1 MITQGFG
8 ETLTDALTANPALA
22 DLPSASAILDT
33 SNYTFQAVTFGK
45 DAQGFQGFHAH
56 RATTRAYVNEDP
68 TLGASSYDS
77 GRVIID
83 NYFQGGGSLI
93 SPSSYVTSSLYN
105 YYSATYNSVP
115 NDPSPLDTR
124 LERGSTKNSTI
135 SDYYNYSAIPDLGH
149 YLNPIIDP
157 AVSSAYN
164 KIGSY
169 APSSGL
175 GPTSYYFFT
184 PLAPFYGD
192 LSGNFNANAL
202 MDSHGYLTVSP
213 SSVADSDDFSKGAIM
228 TSSLIASVSL
238 GKVAL
243 DTVVSGGDA
252 AILAAFGG
260 IKHVGVYCL
269 DLKEM
274 LASGLLPPY
283 GRATLNNT
291 RKYRLVAK
299 VTSLF
304 DFLFHRDWGG
314 TNSGFEQGL
323 NLGLLSTN
331 GGPRISIIFDFN

>member
-56 RATTRAYVNEDP
+56 RATTRAYVDENP
-68 TLGASSYDS
+68 LLGVSSYDS
-77 GRVIID
+77 GRVFID
-83 NYFQGGGSLI
+83 NYFQGKGLLI
-93 SPSSYVTSSLYN
+93 SLSSYVTSSLYTF
-105 YYSATYNSVP
+105 YSATYNSVP

-157 AVSSAYN
+157 AVSSAYS

-169 APSSGL
+169 APASGL
-175 GPTSYYFFT
+175 GPSSYYFFT
-184 PLAPFYGD
+184 VPPFYGN
-192 LSGNFNANAL
+192 LSGYFNRNEL
-202 MDSHGYLTVSP
+202 LDSHGYLTVSP
-213 SSVADSDDFSKGAIM
+213 SSVEDAVDFSKGAVM
-228 TSSLIASVSL
+228 TSSFLVSS

-283 GRATLNNT
+283 GWATLNNT

-304 DFLFHRDWGG
+304 DFLFHRDWSG
-314 TNSGFEQGL
+314 NSGFEQGL
-323 NLGLLSTN
+323 NLGSLSTN
-331 GGPRISIIFDFN
+331 GGPRVSIIFDFK

>member
-56 RATTRAYVNEDP
+56 NVIATRTYVDDDP
-68 TLGASSYDS
+68 LLGVSSYDA
-77 GRVIID
+77 GKVWII
-83 NYFQGGGSLI
+83 NTEGAGV
-93 SPSSYVTSSLYN
+93 SPSSYVTSAIYNLY
-105 YYSATYNSVP
+105 STTYNSVP

-157 AVSSAYN
+157 AVSSAWN

-169 APSSGL
+169 APSSGF
-175 GPTSYYFFT
+175 GASAYVFVSVPPFT
-184 PLAPFYGD
+184 GD
-192 LSGNFNANAL
+192 LSGYFNANAL
-202 MDSHGYLTVSP
+202 MDSHGYLIVSP
-213 SSVADSDDFSKGAIM
+213 SSVADSVDFSKGAIM
-228 TSSLIASVSL
+228 TSSLIVSS
-238 GKVAL
+238 GQVAL
-243 DTVVSGGDA
+243 DTVIASGDA
-252 AILAAFGG
+252 ASLAAFGG
-260 IKHVGVYCL
+260 VKHVGVYCL

-283 GRATLNNT
+283 EWATLNTT

-304 DFLFHRDWGG
+304 DFLFHRDWG
-314 TNSGFEQGL
+314 TNSGFEHGL
-323 NLGLLSTN
+323 NQGAASTE
-331 GGPRISIIFDFN
+331 GGPRISIIFDFK